1 MLAFVFILVYY
12 IIVTTVVARGTIIV
26 SFKCLT
32 VINIYMCAFVLLM
45 LLDQC
50 SRL

>member
-32 VINIYMCAFVLLM
+32 VINLYACICF
-45 LLDQC
+45 D
-50 SRL
+50 